1 MNYEIKITRKAQKE
15 LAKIPEPYQTKI
27 IDKIYS
33 LKNDPYYNSKK
44 LVGRDGYR
52 IRIGDYRIIYEIKN
66 NELVILVI
74 HIGHRKDVYEK

>member
-1 MNYEIKITRKAQKE
+1 MSYEIKITRKAQKE
-15 LAKIPEPYQTKI
+15 LAKISEPYQTKI

-33 LKNDPYYNSKK
+33 LQNDPYYNCKK
-44 LVGRDGYR
+44 LVARDGYR
-52 IRIGDYRIIYEIKN
+52 IRVGDYRIIYEIEN

>member
-33 LKNDPYYNSKK
+33 LKNNPYYSSK
-44 LVGRDGYR
+44 
-52 IRIGDYRIIYEIKN
+52 
-66 NELVILVI
+66 
-74 HIGHRKDVYEK
+74 